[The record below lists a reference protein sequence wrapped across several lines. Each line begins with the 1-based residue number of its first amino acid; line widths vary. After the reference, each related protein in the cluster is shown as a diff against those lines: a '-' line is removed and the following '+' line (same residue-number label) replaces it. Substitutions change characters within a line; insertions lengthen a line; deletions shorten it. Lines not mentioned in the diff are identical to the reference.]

1 MVRQID
7 IDLSNPN
14 DFNKIETHHKEILK
28 DVIQIGLKDLG
39 EFVEST
45 YNKYEDSF
53 KHAYIINDQQ
63 QTGEEKF
70 VETTLDIKLEK
81 TKLNDED
88 ALAFK
93 VIASDPESQL
103 TIRAQNKGTGDSINP
118 LILEKFNIQ
127 PMKAEKEMSK
137 WYMNPKYHLDNFKIE
152 LRKFSKGK

>member
-14 DFNKIETHHKEILK
+14 DFKKIETHHKEILK
-28 DVIQIGLKDLG
+28 DVIQIGLKDLDKFA
-39 EFVEST
+39 EDT

-63 QTGEEKF
+63 KAGEEKF
-70 VETTLDIKLEK
+70 IETTLNIQFEK
-81 TKLNDED
+81 TESNDEQ
-88 ALAFK
+88 AIAFK
-93 VIASDPESQL
+93 VTASDPESQL

-127 PMKAEKEMSK
+127 PVEAEKEMSK

-152 LRKFSKGK
+152 LRKFSEGK